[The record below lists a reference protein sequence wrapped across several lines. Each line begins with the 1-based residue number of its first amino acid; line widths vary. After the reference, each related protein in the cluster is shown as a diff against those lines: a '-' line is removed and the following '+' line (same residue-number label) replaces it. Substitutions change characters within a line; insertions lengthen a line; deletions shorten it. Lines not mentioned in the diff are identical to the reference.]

1 MIRSEVMYGASEK
14 TRKALKCFEEDRL
27 VYLVVR
33 PNTDAGHIFCGLPWP
48 TSGDFA
54 VFGLDGQM

>member
-1 MIRSEVMYGASEK
+1 VLQKE

-27 VYLVVR
+27 VYLVAS
-33 PNTDAGHIFCGLPWP
+33 PDTDAGRIFCGPPWR